1 MTQKSTLV
9 LLRHMSPSESL
20 QKYVIQKLNCSLFKF
35 YKMFQFK
42 VHKCLPIRNRGLE
55 RFLLYYYW
63 KNTCSTNICFFFM
76 FIQFIFRNFFYIISK
91 EFDIVYMCYVFPTQ
105 TTRSEFDDSQFQVRR
120 RYNDFLW
127 LRQKLEESYPTHLVP
142 VSKWMMFTDM
152 YRLHCWY
159 WTKCG

>member
-55 RFLLYYYW
+55 RFLLYYLYW

-76 FIQFIFRNFFYIISK
+76 FIQFIFRNFFLHYFKRVWHSL
-91 EFDIVYMCYVFPTQ
+91 YVLCF
-105 TTRSEFDDSQFQVRR
+105 
-120 RYNDFLW
+120 
-127 LRQKLEESYPTHLVP
+127 SYSDNKKWIWWQP
-142 VSKWMMFTDM
+142 VSSSPKIQW
-152 YRLHCWY
+152 LSLAQ
-159 WTKCG
+159 TKTWGIIPNTSSTCE

>member
-35 YKMFQFK
+35 YKMFQCK

-63 KNTCSTNICFFFM
+63 FAPQTFASFLCLFNSFLGI
-76 FIQFIFRNFFYIISK
+76 FFYIISK

-152 YRLHCWY
+152 YGLHCWY